1 MQSSV
6 PQYIDIEDK
15 IVGPFTWKHLGW
27 LFAMSSTLL
36 FFYSKFDFQ
45 LFLLVGIPTAVLFL
59 AFAFYKPGGMP
70 MTKFVYHGFFFIFRP
85 KISVWE
91 RPVQIN
97 EMPVVVKQSED
108 ATVQSESNK
117 KDINE
122 EKLKALA
129 AILDRKR

>member
-27 LFAMSSTLL
+27 LFGMSATLL

-45 LFLLVGIPTAVLFL
+45 LFLIVGIPTAVLFL

-70 MTKFVYHGFFFIFRP
+70 MTLFVYHGIFFLFRP

-91 RPVQIN
+91 RPVQIS
-97 EMPVVVKQSED
+97 EPTIVKQPES
-108 ATVQSESNK
+108 AIVQSESEK
-117 KDINE
+117 KEINE
-122 EKLKALA
+122 SKLKALA
-129 AILDRKR
+129 AILDQKR